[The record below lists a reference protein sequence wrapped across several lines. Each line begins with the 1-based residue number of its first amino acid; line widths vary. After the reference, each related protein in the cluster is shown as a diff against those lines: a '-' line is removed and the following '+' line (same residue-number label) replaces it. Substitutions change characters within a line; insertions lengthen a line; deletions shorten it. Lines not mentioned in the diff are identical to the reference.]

1 MRWRVFFKGFRY
13 ASQGLVAAFKSQQ
26 NMRVHGVI
34 ACLAIGLSYML
45 AITPLEWAVLFL
57 AIGLV
62 IALEMLNTA
71 LEVTLDFISREQH
84 PEIGLAK
91 DVAAG
96 AVLWAALCCV
106 FVGMSLWGERLGLLL
121 GIF

>member
-1 MRWRVFFKGFRY
+1 MSFQKLVKGFGY
-13 ASQGLVAAFKSQQ
+13 ASHGIKVAFQTQQ
-26 NMRVHGVI
+26 NMRVHGLI
-34 ACLAIGLSYML
+34 GLLAIALSYGL
-45 AITPLEWAVLFL
+45 GLEALEWAILFL
-57 AIGLV
+57 AMGLV
-62 IALEMLNTA
+62 VALEMLNTA

-91 DVAAG
+91 DIAAG